1 MAKERSFPRI
11 YTIREVRE
19 KRGGGWLFERC
30 ACRADLTV
38 NETSGH
44 SSPSKSKQL
53 VQSSSGL

>member
-11 YTIREVRE
+11 YTIKEVRE
-19 KRGGGWLFERC
+19 KRGGGWLFERS

-44 SSPSKSKQL
+44 FSPFKSEQP

>member
-11 YTIREVRE
+11 YTIKEVRE
-19 KRGGGWLFERC
+19 KRGGGWLFERS

-44 SSPSKSKQL
+44 SSPSKSEQP